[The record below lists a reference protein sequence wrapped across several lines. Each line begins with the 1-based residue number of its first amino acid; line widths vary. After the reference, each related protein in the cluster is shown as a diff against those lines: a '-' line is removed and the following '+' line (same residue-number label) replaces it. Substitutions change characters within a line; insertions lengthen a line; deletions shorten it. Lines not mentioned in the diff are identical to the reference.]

1 MINEKTIKIIN
12 PFTDIESI
20 PFEQQNSKNDYEQ
33 WSMGG
38 GGANGMKA
46 DRQGLWFGSRFFSD
60 APFKVD
66 MSGNVTAASLTL
78 TGGTI
83 KYGKTS
89 FSDSSNVGYYIGT
102 DGIYF
107 GSASDA
113 TKFKF
118 NISTGAI
125 DYVGTASGRST
136 DILAAAINSSGQAT
150 DVANGIITTVKMA
163 LAAVTADVVAAGA
176 ITENKLYTGAVTAD
190 KVAANAISSVKIQAG
205 AIVAGKIAAGAVTAT
220 EINVATISAI
230 SANLGSITSGTI
242 TGATI
247 RTNSALYPYVNID
260 SSGIQIAGTSVLNFI
275 TTSGLSAGWIGGNSS
290 QELYLYN
297 PYNNIRI
304 GVGSGNLLVESSL
317 NPASDA
323 SYYLGNSS
331 YRWLSVY
338 TGYLFFDSTRYLTVS
353 SSRITGSSDIVATG
367 SLHATGNVYTGGI
380 SGAAGS
386 VNCALLY
393 LAPSSSHPASY
404 GEIRN
409 YNGGGVDQFRG
420 IPGDGTWAGSFDM
433 TAY

>member
-1 MINEKTIKIIN
+1 MTEEKVIKIIN

-20 PFEQQNSKNDYEQ
+20 PLEQQNSRNDYEQ

-46 DRQGLWFGSRFFSD
+46 DRQGLWFGARFFAD

-89 FSDSSNVGYYIGT
+89 FSDSANIGYYIGN

-136 DILAAAINSSGQAT
+136 DTLAAAINSSGQAT

-190 KVAANAISSVKIQAG
+190 KVAANAISSVKIQSA
-205 AIVAGKIAAGAVTAT
+205 AIIAGKIAAGAVTAT

-247 RTNSALYPYVNID
+247 RTNSTTYPYVNID

-275 TTSGLSAGWIGGNSS
+275 T
-290 QELYLYN
+290 
-297 PYNNIRI
+297 
-304 GVGSGNLLVESSL
+304 
-317 NPASDA
+317 
-323 SYYLGNSS
+323 
-331 YRWLSVY
+331 
-338 TGYLFFDSTRYLTVS
+338 
-353 SSRITGSSDIVATG
+353 
-367 SLHATGNVYTGGI
+367 
-380 SGAAGS
+380 
-386 VNCALLY
+386 
-393 LAPSSSHPASY
+393 
-404 GEIRN
+404 
-409 YNGGGVDQFRG
+409 
-420 IPGDGTWAGSFDM
+420 SF
-433 TAY
+433 